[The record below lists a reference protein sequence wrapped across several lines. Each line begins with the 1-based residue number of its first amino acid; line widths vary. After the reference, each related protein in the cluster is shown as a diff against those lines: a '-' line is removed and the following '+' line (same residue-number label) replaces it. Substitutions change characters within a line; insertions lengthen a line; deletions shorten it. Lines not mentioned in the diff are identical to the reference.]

1 MAVAD
6 QRALPG
12 DAAAVSARG
21 YDASAAAL
29 SFVAQVAS
37 LLSVLLVPVIIVV
50 GVLSFGGD

>member
-1 MAVAD
+1 MLISGLCLAILLPY
-6 QRALPG
+6 LPG
-12 DAAAVSARG
+12 G